1 MTLSTRR
8 ILGAG
13 LLVFLLTQP
22 AEALIPDPVENAL
35 LTKIVAVLNAIEQ
48 LRMRILEKMQEQ
60 IRNRLR
66 TDAFPPRL
74 FGAIGTTT
82 ATVIDIRRQL
92 QRMACDWPMSTRTRS
107 LGDLFWE
114 RTQFCRSSYR
124 EVWGSHE
131 LLWDGP
137 LQEVHD
143 YVATMTANMISE
155 RADKTYS
162 TWVRAHSD
170 LFEGHA
176 NLLDSPGEA
185 NRAEAAGLAWAN
197 QVALGNSQMI
207 TQDLLVRQM
216 TRDLER
222 FDQKKA
228 ADVAYYTY
236 RGLSTLA
243 GRDWRGAPPIPDQE
257 DAR

>member
-1 MTLSTRR
+1 MTVATSR
-8 ILGAG
+8 ICAVALIA
-13 LLVFLLTQP
+13 FLLTQP

-35 LTKIVAVLNAIEQ
+35 LGKIVAVLNAIEQ
-48 LRMRILEKMQEQ
+48 LRMRILERMQEQ

-66 TDAFPPRL
+66 TDAFPARL
-74 FGAIGTTT
+74 FGAIDTTT
-82 ATVIDIRRQL
+82 ATVVDIRRQL
-92 QRMACDWPMSTRTRS
+92 QRMACDWPMSARTRS
-107 LGDLFWE
+107 LSDLFWE
-114 RTQFCRSSYR
+114 RARFCRSSFR

-143 YVATMTANMISE
+143 YVGTMTANMISE
-155 RADKTYS
+155 RADKTYT

-170 LFEGHA
+170 VFEGHA
-176 NLLDSPGEA
+176 HQLDSPGEA

-197 QVALGNSQMI
+197 QVALGNSQMT

-216 TRDLER
+216 ARDLER

-243 GRDWRGAPPIPDQE
+243 GGDWGEAPPAPDE
-257 DAR
+257 GGAR